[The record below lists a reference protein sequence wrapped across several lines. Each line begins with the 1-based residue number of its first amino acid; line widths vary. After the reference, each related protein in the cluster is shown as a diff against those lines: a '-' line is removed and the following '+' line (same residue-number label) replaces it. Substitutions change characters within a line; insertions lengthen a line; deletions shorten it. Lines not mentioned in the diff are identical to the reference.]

1 MTTISI
7 NSPKSPDVWATPES
21 TWDPKKDK
29 SVLSLIVSYFNNTIL
44 LKYSSE
50 YFWLFSILSPNES
63 RENSENNII
72 MDAASVLTVAVIKPP
87 VEKATNLNMKYINNI
102 NTAVVLTDKTTAV
115 ITKNI
120 SEIDALLFSMTS
132 IKKLNT
138 IKKTEVVPR
147 LDVNPTGRS

>member
-1 MTTISI
+1 
-7 NSPKSPDVWATPES
+7 
-21 TWDPKKDK
+21 
-29 SVLSLIVSYFNNTIL
+29 
-44 LKYSSE
+44 
-50 YFWLFSILSPNES
+50 
-63 RENSENNII
+63 

-138 IKKTEVVPR
+138 IKKTEVVPG